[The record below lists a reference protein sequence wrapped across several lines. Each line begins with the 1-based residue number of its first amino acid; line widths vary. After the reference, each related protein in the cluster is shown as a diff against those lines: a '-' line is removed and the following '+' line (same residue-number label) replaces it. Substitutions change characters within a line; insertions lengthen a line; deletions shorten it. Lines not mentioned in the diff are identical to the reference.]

1 METWVV
7 AEILMVAMYLV
18 NAGLYVRARKRG
30 MTGLRRQQYMTAFW
44 VGGGFIVLGALHLM
58 LHQYQ

>member
-30 MTGLRRQQYMTAFW
+30 MTGLRRQQYMTAF
-44 VGGGFIVLGALHLM
+44 GSAAASSCLARCI
-58 LHQYQ
+58 